1 MSTQENKVTI
11 LKDVKLVWKSAWQE
25 LAEWIVDELAELDV
39 GAKTIASTIKSLLSA
54 KTKNNAWFE
63 MDDNK
68 VILDTVK
75 LVLNMNWVKTGWWI
89 NINLFNANVPSK
101 DEKLQY

>member
-1 MSTQENKVTI
+1 MTNIQVLNKWI
-11 LKDVKLVWKSAWQE
+11 QKSASQE
-25 LAEWIVDELAELDV
+25 LAEDIVWELANLDV
-39 GAKTIASTIKSLLSA
+39 GAKTIASTIKDLLSA

-63 MDDNK
+63 MNDNK

-89 NINLFNANVPSK
+89 QVNLFNVSKPWK
-101 DEKLQY
+101 DEPLQF

>member
-1 MSTQENKVTI
+1 MTNIQV
-11 LKDVKLVWKSAWQE
+11 LKQWIQKSPSQE
-25 LAEWIVDELAELDV
+25 LAEDIVSELADLDV
-39 GAKTIASTIKSLLSA
+39 GAKTIASTIKDLLSA

-63 MDDNK
+63 MSDNK

-89 NINLFNANVPSK
+89 QVNLFNVSK
-101 DEKLQY
+101 PWKDDPLQF

>member
-1 MSTQENKVTI
+1 MTNIQV
-11 LKDVKLVWKSAWQE
+11 LKQWIQKSPSQE
-25 LAEWIVDELAELDV
+25 LAEDIVSELADLDV
-39 GAKTIASTIKSLLSA
+39 GAKTIASTIKDLLSA

-63 MDDNK
+63 MSDNK

-89 NINLFNANVPSK
+89 QVNLFNVSKPWK
-101 DEKLQY
+101 DEPLQF

>member
-1 MSTQENKVTI
+1 MTKIQV
-11 LKDVKLVWKSAWQE
+11 LKQWIQKSSSQE
-25 LAEWIVDELAELDV
+25 LAEDIVSELADLDV
-39 GAKTIASTIKSLLSA
+39 GAKTIASTIKDLLSA

-63 MDDNK
+63 MSDNK

-89 NINLFNANVPSK
+89 QVNLFNVSK
-101 DEKLQY
+101 PWKDDQLQY

>member
-1 MSTQENKVTI
+1 MTNIQV
-11 LKDVKLVWKSAWQE
+11 LKQWIQKSASQE
-25 LAEWIVDELAELDV
+25 LAEDIVWELENLDV
-39 GAKTIASTIKSLLSA
+39 GATMIASTIKDLLSA

-63 MDDNK
+63 MSDNK

-89 NINLFNANVPSK
+89 QVNLFNVSKPWK
-101 DEKLQY
+101 DEPLQF

>member
-1 MSTQENKVTI
+1 MNEIKV
-11 LKDVKLVWKSAWQE
+11 LKNWIQKSPSQE
-25 LAEWIVDELAELDV
+25 LAEDIVSELADLDV
-39 GAKTIASTIKSLLSA
+39 GAKTIASTIKDLLSA

-63 MDDNK
+63 MSDNK

-89 NINLFNANVPSK
+89 QVNLFNVSKPWK
-101 DEKLQY
+101 DEPLQF

>member
-1 MSTQENKVTI
+1 MNEIQV
-11 LKDVKLVWKSAWQE
+11 LKNWIQKSPSQE
-25 LAEWIVDELAELDV
+25 LAEDIVSELADLDV
-39 GAKTIASTIKSLLSA
+39 GAKTIASTIKDLLSA

-63 MDDNK
+63 MSDNK

-89 NINLFNANVPSK
+89 QVNLFNVSKPWK
-101 DEKLQY
+101 DEPLQF

>member
-1 MSTQENKVTI
+1 MSEIQV
-11 LKDVKLVWKSAWQE
+11 LKNWIQKSPSQE
-25 LAEWIVDELAELDV
+25 LAEDIVSELADLDV
-39 GAKTIASTIKSLLSA
+39 GAKTIASTIKDLLSA

-63 MDDNK
+63 MSDNK

-89 NINLFNANVPSK
+89 QVNLFNVSKPWK
-101 DEKLQY
+101 DEPLQF